1 MLEYADKLGILSFYC
16 FMQRCECP
24 QNSEALFQPLA
35 AVSSAAPCA
44 PASSSALRANI
55 ARCFTR
61 SALAFGPRQGAL
73 PPITPAREL
82 SSLDL
87 PPSLRTMPPRQLV
100 RASREHC
107 AFLYALR
114 APRATL
120 GGSAPYNPC
129 QGTEFP
135 GPSAFAQNH
144 AAPPARPRSA
154 RTLRAALCAP
164 RMRSGYVR
172 GLCPL

>member
-24 QNSEALFQPLA
+24 QNSEALFRPLA
-35 AVSSAAPCA
+35 AVSSAAPCC
-44 PASSSALRANI
+44 PTSSSALRANI
-55 ARCFTR
+55 ARFFMR
-61 SALAFGPRQGAL
+61 SALGFGLRQGAL

-87 PPSLRTMPPRQLV
+87 PLLLRTMRPCQLV

-107 AFLYALR
+107 AFLCALR
-114 APRATL
+114 APRAGVTP
-120 GGSAPYNPC
+120 SPCTPC

-135 GPSAFAQNH
+135 GPSAFTQNH